1 MSFYAIQRKG
11 GGLLPQSRNRNNT
24 HVEVGDYGPP
34 RLFLSARAARNAL
47 NCWLK
52 GIWYRD
58 SDGEIHE
65 PNLNDRHNRRK
76 NRDPDLYEVVE
87 IVLFVKGIPDG
98 NGK

>member
-47 NCWLK
+47 TCWLQ

-58 SDGEIHE
+58 QDGEIHS
-65 PNLNDRHNRRK
+65 PSPSDPRGYGRNNGQ

-87 IVLFVKGIPDG
+87 IVLFVKGPI
-98 NGK
+98 